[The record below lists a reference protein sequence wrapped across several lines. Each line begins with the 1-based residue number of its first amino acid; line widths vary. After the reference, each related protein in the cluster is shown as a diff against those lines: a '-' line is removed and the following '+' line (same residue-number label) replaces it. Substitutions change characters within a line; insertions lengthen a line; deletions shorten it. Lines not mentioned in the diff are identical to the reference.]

1 MTEPTSETTSTP
13 APPTPEATTAPATP
27 DGYTAGEAARLLGVS
42 PRRVRQLLT
51 AGTLTAAAW
60 PGERPEGAPV
70 ILDRESVHKERESR
84 KASRKETGKPPG
96 NAPGAL
102 GVTELLDVFER
113 MQERTLET
121 LRAERTEVL
130 AIRDRTEEDL
140 RNALAAERAARE
152 MAEREAARV
161 AGEVEELRAEADRLR
176 AEVETARALA
186 QETHTVRPG
195 VYWGETTTGPV
206 EETPAPVVKKRRWWQ
221 G

>member
-60 PGERPEGAPV
+60 PGERPEGAGV

-84 KASRKETGKPPG
+84 KASRKETRKHEGST
-96 NAPGAL
+96 GA
-102 GVTELLDVFER
+102 GVDVTELLDVFER

-161 AGEVEELRAEADRLR
+161 SGEAEDLRAEAARLR
-176 AEVETARALA
+176 AQVEDLTAAPA
-186 QETHTVRPG
+186 A
-195 VYWGETTTGPV
+195 
-206 EETPAPVVKKRRWWQ
+206 TPEPERRRRWWQ

>member
-13 APPTPEATTAPATP
+13 APPTPEATTAPAPP

-84 KASRKETGKPPG
+84 KASRKETRKHEGST
-96 NAPGAL
+96 GA
-102 GVTELLDVFER
+102 GVDVTELLDVFER

-161 AGEVEELRAEADRLR
+161 SGEAEDLRAEAARLR
-176 AEVETARALA
+176 A
-186 QETHTVRPG
+186 Q
-195 VYWGETTTGPV
+195 V
-206 EETPAPVVKKRRWWQ
+206 EELTAAPAATPEPERRRRWWQ

>member
-13 APPTPEATTAPATP
+13 APSTPEATPEPP

-51 AGTLTAAAW
+51 AGTLTPAAW

-70 ILDRESVHKERESR
+70 ILDRESVHKEREAR
-84 KASRKETGKPPG
+84 KASRKEPGKPAG
-96 NAPGAL
+96 NAAGAL

-186 QETHTVRPG
+186 AETHTVRPG
-195 VYWGETTTGPV
+195 VYWGETTTGPEPI
-206 EETPAPVVKKRRWWQ
+206 EETPAPAKKRRWWQ

>member
-13 APPTPEATTAPATP
+13 APSAPEATPAPP

-51 AGTLTAAAW
+51 AGTLTPAAW
-60 PGERPEGAPV
+60 TGERPEGAPV
-70 ILDRESVHKERESR
+70 ILDRESVHKEREAR
-84 KASRKETGKPPG
+84 KASRKEPGKSEG
-96 NAPGAL
+96 NAAGAL

-152 MAEREAARV
+152 MAEREAAR
-161 AGEVEELRAEADRLR
+161 AAEEVEELKAEAERLR

-195 VYWGETTTGPV
+195 VYWGETTTGPGPV
-206 EETPAPVVKKRRWWQ
+206 EETPAPAKKRRWWQ

>member
-13 APPTPEATTAPATP
+13 ATPTPEATTGPATP

-84 KASRKETGKPPG
+84 KASRKETGKPAG
-96 NAPGAL
+96 TTG
-102 GVTELLDVFER
+102 GGVDVTELLDVFER
-113 MQERTLET
+113 MQQRTLET

-161 AGEVEELRAEADRLR
+161 SGEAEDLRAEAARLR
-176 AEVETARALA
+176 A
-186 QETHTVRPG
+186 Q
-195 VYWGETTTGPV
+195 V
-206 EETPAPVVKKRRWWQ
+206 EELTAAPAPTPEPERRRRWWQ